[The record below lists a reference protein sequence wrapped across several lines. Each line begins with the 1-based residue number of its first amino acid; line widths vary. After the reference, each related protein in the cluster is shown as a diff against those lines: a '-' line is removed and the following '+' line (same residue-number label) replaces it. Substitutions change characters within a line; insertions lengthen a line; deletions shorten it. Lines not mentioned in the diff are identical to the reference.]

1 MLKIVTN
8 RLDENNIHYMITGSV
23 AMTYYAMPRMT
34 RDIDIIVELE
44 IKDVERFY
52 NLFKDDFYISPNM
65 VREEIENR
73 GMFNIIHLQELTKVD
88 FILRK
93 QSEYRRIEFNT
104 RKKVK
109 IDDINVWIVSIEDLI
124 LSKLFW
130 AKDSHSEMQL
140 SDVKNLLREKTDMDY
155 IEKWAKKLEIF
166 GLLQEVLNA

>member
-1 MLKIVTN
+1 MFGEIEVLKIVTN

-52 NLFKDDFYISPNM
+52 NLFKNDSYISPNM

-73 GMFNIIHLQELTKVD
+73 GMFNIIHFQELTKVD

-93 QSEYRRIEFNT
+93 QSEYRRIEFN
-104 RKKVK
+104 
-109 IDDINVWIVSIEDLI
+109 N
-124 LSKLFW
+124 
-130 AKDSHSEMQL
+130 
-140 SDVKNLLREKTDMDY
+140 
-155 IEKWAKKLEIF
+155 
-166 GLLQEVLNA
+166 